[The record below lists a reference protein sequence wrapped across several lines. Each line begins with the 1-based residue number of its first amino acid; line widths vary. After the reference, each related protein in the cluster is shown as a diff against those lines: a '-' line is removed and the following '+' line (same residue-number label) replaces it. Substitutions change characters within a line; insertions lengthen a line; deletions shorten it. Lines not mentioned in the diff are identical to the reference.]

1 MLCKEISQQH
11 HNALLNVLLQFENP
25 DINFQNL
32 VELADN
38 SRVVL
43 DSISGLFKHSMLYK
57 TLNYL
62 K

>member
-11 HNALLNVLLQFENP
+11 NALLFVLLQFENP

-43 DSISGLFKHSMLYK
+43 DSISGL
-57 TLNYL
+57 TLSYAIQNL
-62 K
+62 KLF

>member
-1 MLCKEISQQH
+1 MLCKEISQQ

-43 DSISGLFKHSMLYK
+43 DSISGLFN
-57 TLNYL
+57 TLWYTKL
-62 K
+62 